1 VSGAEISCR
10 LDLFARN
17 DPFADILAAR
27 MKIGHWEEWDRMET
41 FPESISPWFVK
52 KVRAPAGTE
61 MDRKVLYRVAVYNKK
76 KRND

>member
-1 VSGAEISCR
+1 
-10 LDLFARN
+10 
-17 DPFADILAAR
+17 

-61 MDRKVLYRVAVYNKK
+61 MDRKVLYRVAV
-76 KRND
+76 